1 LERYWRRRDDV
12 PAAGAIG
19 DQGHAHQLE
28 LMMEL
33 LAGGYTAEQIIA
45 QYEHLTREDI
55 QACLGYAKELV
66 QT

>member
-1 LERYWRRRDDV
+1 
-12 PAAGAIG
+12 
-19 DQGHAHQLE
+19 
-28 LMMEL
+28 MMEL